1 MDKKIN
7 LIPEDLAVP
16 ASVVKLTKIINKLSI
31 VMSVVLIVAVLG
43 IVSLLFYFLT
53 NLKRAEASNS
63 LLKDEVTT
71 LEKVEQQLVLTKDKI
86 SKINQ
91 VKLFDSSDL
100 NLDNF
105 KILQNIIPEFPDLIL
120 GEVQISSK
128 GIEILISGKD
138 TVSFIT
144 FLRRIKEFDAFP
156 NVAIS
161 SFSLNPK
168 SGISLNLIY
177 GI

>member
-138 TVSFIT
+138 TVSFI
-144 FLRRIKEFDAFP
+144 
-156 NVAIS
+156 IS